1 PPQPPQP
8 PATGVTIKMGAPPA
22 AAEPA
27 VAEAEPPSAGA
38 APAEAQGGQQTTP
51 DERRAAILRMVAEGR
66 ITPEEGDLL
75 LEALG

>member
-1 PPQPPQP
+1 M
-8 PATGVTIKMGAPPA
+8 TIKMGSAEQAEPQSADSEPGHTPDEPA
-22 AAEPA
+22 AEQASEERQA
-27 VAEAEPPSAGA
+27 
-38 APAEAQGGQQTTP
+38 TP